1 MRWPGAALALLLM
14 GLAGCSTA
22 APAAQ
27 SPAAEPTTT
36 SAATAPATEAPPPTQ
51 PAPAPST
58 PAVPAPVVVLDP
70 GHNGGNA
77 AHPEVVTAPVPDGA
91 GGTKPCNTTGTATDA
106 GFAEHAFNWDVALRV
121 RDRLTAAGVAVV
133 LTRQDDS
140 GVGPCVD
147 ARGRLAGEVGAS
159 AFVGIHGDGAGAGGR
174 GFHVITSSLDPAGAG
189 VAAGSD
195 ALALSIRDA
204 MTAVVPPGDYV
215 GRNGL
220 DSRPDLAGLNINAV
234 PAVYVECGNMRNA
247 TDAALMS
254 DPAGR
259 AAVADRLATGVLAY
273 LGR

>member
-1 MRWPGAALALLLM
+1 
-14 GLAGCSTA
+14 
-22 APAAQ
+22 
-27 SPAAEPTTT
+27 
-36 SAATAPATEAPPPTQ
+36 
-51 PAPAPST
+51 
-58 PAVPAPVVVLDP
+58 
-70 GHNGGNA
+70 
-77 AHPEVVTAPVPDGA
+77 
-91 GGTKPCNTTGTATDA
+91 
-106 GFAEHAFNWDVALRV
+106 
-121 RDRLTAAGVAVV
+121 
-133 LTRQDDS
+133 
-140 GVGPCVD
+140 
-147 ARGRLAGEVGAS
+147 
-159 AFVGIHGDGAGAGGR
+159 
-174 GFHVITSSLDPAGAG
+174 